1 MDVPIFNF
9 ILVVLILLASMS
21 SFFGRNLPKVVWWIS
36 IISAGL
42 AGFVFA
48 ALLAPFPDS
57 LFLGAFVSVGAILLI
72 IVLRIPRKNQLR

>member
-1 MDVPIFNF
+1 METPILNF

-21 SFFGRNLPKVVWWIS
+21 NFFGRNLPKIVWWIS

-72 IVLRIPRKNQLR
+72 IVLRIPRKDQPR